1 MEKRIEVKE
10 AFLSVDKDND
20 CRITFA
26 QMKKLFAT
34 LYLKKGHYSSFSAL
48 RHFWAIKIDFIT
60 FLDFLEKCQLLY
72 LLDKLNEGSEE
83 ELDEET
89 KKQLFQG
96 SDQIWFRLL
105 FYKTKNYF
113 LMNSKTQ
120 NFRNY

>member
-1 MEKRIEVKE
+1 MIYNLAYTYKFQLKNT
-10 AFLSVDKDND
+10 KDND

-34 LYLKKGHYSSFSAL
+34 LYLKKGHHSSFSAL
-48 RHFWAIKIDFIT
+48 RHFWAIKIDFMT

-72 LLDKLNEGSEE
+72 LLDKLNEGSDE

-105 FYKTKNYF
+105 FYKTENNFVIDRKF
-113 LMNSKTQ
+113 KT
-120 NFRNY
+120 Y

>member
-1 MEKRIEVKE
+1 MIYNLAYTYKFQLKNT
-10 AFLSVDKDND
+10 KDND

-34 LYLKKGHYSSFSAL
+34 LYLKKGHHSSFSAL
-48 RHFWAIKIDFIT
+48 RHFWAIKIDFMT

-72 LLDKLNEGSEE
+72 LLDKLNEGSDE

-96 SDQIWFRLL
+96 SDQIWFGLL
-105 FYKTKNYF
+105 FYKTENNFVIDRKF
-113 LMNSKTQ
+113 KT
-120 NFRNY
+120 Y